1 MTSITTLSDEDF
13 YDGVNCFL
21 APVKMYHCGFPECL
35 NRKGFATE
43 ADVKQHYRRFH
54 KIKKK
59 NGNVNDSNVP
69 LYQVGLVHSPP
80 REDIVVESD
89 QQPTKKAR
97 KDMSNPDSIMRLIEA
112 VFELFQNDFPF
123 LKSVIKE
130 MISKCEVSSVSHGDL
145 QQMLLGM
152 LMKRKRPDDTVN
164 EVPSWLSKLDK
175 DIEEDTIAFHDR
187 FGGFDESEKEFLVF
201 LEVVNDQ
208 TKLERMFAFAHLF
221 SRMAKRKALDVEMRN
236 IIDND

>member
-1 MTSITTLSDEDF
+1 M
-13 YDGVNCFL
+13 
-21 APVKMYHCGFPECL
+21 
-35 NRKGFATE
+35 
-43 ADVKQHYRRFH
+43 
-54 KIKKK
+54 
-59 NGNVNDSNVP
+59 
-69 LYQVGLVHSPP
+69 
-80 REDIVVESD
+80 
-89 QQPTKKAR
+89 
-97 KDMSNPDSIMRLIEA
+97 
-112 VFELFQNDFPF
+112 
-123 LKSVIKE
+123 LK
-130 MISKCEVSSVSHGDL
+130 
-145 QQMLLGM
+145 
-152 LMKRKRPDDTVN
+152 KRKRPDDTVN